1 MLQRALRASSSSFTP
16 AFASSSSLSSSS
28 PTRAFLRSMASTSF
42 TAPHET
48 VIVSAVRTPTGSFQG
63 ALKGFSAVD
72 LGVIAA
78 KGAISAA
85 NITPDKI
92 EEVYFGHVMQANVG
106 QAPARQVVLGAGMP
120 ESVEATTIN
129 KVCASGM
136 KSLTLA
142 AQAIQLG
149 HRDVMLVGGMESMSN
164 VPYYMPRVN
173 PAFGNVTAKD
183 GLLNDGL
190 WDVYND
196 FHMGNCAESAAK
208 KHGITRE
215 IQDGHAIESY
225 KRAARAYENKV
236 FEKEM
241 VPISIKDKKGK
252 ETLVTEDEEYKKV
265 IFDKVPTLRPTFKTD
280 GTGTVTA
287 ANASP
292 LNDGASALV
301 IMSAAKAQELGL
313 KPLAKIVSYA
323 DAAIAPIDFPLAP
336 SVSLPLA
343 IKKAGLEIKDIAR
356 FEINEAF
363 SAVIRAIEKI
373 CELDPAKV
381 NPDGGA
387 VALGHA
393 LGSSGS
399 RIVVTLVHGLKS
411 GEYGAAAICNGGG
424 GSSSIVVQKL

>member
-1 MLQRALRASSSSFTP
+1 
-16 AFASSSSLSSSS
+16 
-28 PTRAFLRSMASTSF
+28 MASTSF
-42 TAPHET
+42 TSPNET

-63 ALKGFSAVD
+63 TLKGFSAVD

-92 EEVYFGHVMQANVG
+92 EEVYFGHVMQANLG
-106 QAPARQVVLGAGMP
+106 QAPARQVTLKAGCP
-120 ESVEATTIN
+120 DSVEATTIN

-136 KSLTLA
+136 KSITLA
-142 AQAIQLG
+142 AQSIQLG
-149 HRDVMLVGGMESMSN
+149 HRDVMMVGGMESMSN

-173 PAFGNVTAKD
+173 PAFGNITAKD

-196 FHMGNCAESAAK
+196 FHMGNCAESAAA

-225 KRAARAYENKV
+225 KRAAKAFENKV
-236 FEKEM
+236 FEREM
-241 VPISIKDKKGK
+241 IPISIKDKKGK
-252 ETLVTEDEEYKKV
+252 ETIISEDEEYKKV
-265 IFDKVPTLRPTFKTD
+265 IFDKVPTLRPSFKSD
-280 GTGTVTA
+280 GTVTA

-292 LNDGASALV
+292 LNDGASAL
-301 IMSAAKAQELGL
+301 ILMSASKAEELGL
-313 KPLAKIVSYA
+313 KPIAKIVSYA

-343 IKKAGLEIKDIAR
+343 LKKAGLEVKDIAR

-373 CELDPAKV
+373 LGLDPAKV

>member
-1 MLQRALRASSSSFTP
+1 MAPNPTFN
-16 AFASSSSLSSSS
+16 S
-28 PTRAFLRSMASTSF
+28 PN
-42 TAPHET
+42 ET

-63 ALKGFSAVD
+63 ALKGFSAVE

-78 KGAISAA
+78 KAAVSAA
-85 NITPDKI
+85 NIPSSAI
-92 EEVYFGHVMQANVG
+92 EEVYFGHVLQANAG
-106 QAPARQVVLGAGMP
+106 QAPARQVVIGAGLP
-120 ESVEATTIN
+120 DTVEATTIN
-129 KVCASGM
+129 KVCASGL
-136 KSLTLA
+136 KSIMLA
-142 AQAIQLG
+142 SQSIQLG
-149 HRDVMLVGGMESMSN
+149 HREILLAGGMESMSN
-164 VPYYMPRVN
+164 APFYLPRNN
-173 PAFGNVTAKD
+173 PAFGNFTAKD

-196 FHMGNCAESAAK
+196 FHMGNCAENAAK
-208 KHGITRE
+208 KHGVTRE
-215 IQDGHAIESY
+215 DQDGHAIESY
-225 KRAARAYENKV
+225 KRAAKA
-236 FEKEM
+236 FETKAFEHEI
-241 VPISIKDKKGK
+241 VPVVIKDKKGK
-252 ETLVTEDEEYKKV
+252 ETRVTEDEEYKKV
-265 IFDKVPTLRPTFKTD
+265 LFEKVPTLRPVFKTD

-301 IMSAAKAQELGL
+301 LMSASKAQELGL

-343 IKKAGLEIKDIAR
+343 IQKAGLEIKDIAR

-373 CELDPAKV
+373 LDLDPAKV

-424 GSSSIVVQKL
+424 GSSSIVIQKL

>member
-1 MLQRALRASSSSFTP
+1 MAPNATFN
-16 AFASSSSLSSSS
+16 S
-28 PTRAFLRSMASTSF
+28 PN
-42 TAPHET
+42 ET

-63 ALKGFSAVD
+63 ALKSFSAVD

-78 KGAISAA
+78 KAAISAA
-85 NITPDKI
+85 NVPAEAI
-92 EEVYFGHVMQANVG
+92 EEVYFGHVLQGGAG
-106 QAPARQVVLGAGMP
+106 QAPARQVVIGAGLP
-120 ESVEATTIN
+120 DVVEATTIN
-129 KVCASGM
+129 KVCASGL
-136 KSLTLA
+136 KSIMLA
-142 AQAIQLG
+142 SQSIQLG
-149 HRDVMLVGGMESMSN
+149 HREILLAGGMESMSN
-164 VPYYMPRVN
+164 TPFYLPRTN
-173 PAFGNVTAKD
+173 PAFGNFTAKD

-196 FHMGNCAESAAK
+196 FHMGNCAENAAK

-215 IQDGHAIESY
+215 DQDGHAIESY
-225 KRAARAYENKV
+225 KRAAKA
-236 FEKEM
+236 FETQAFANEI
-241 VPISIKDKKGK
+241 VPVVIKDKKGK
-252 ETLVTEDEEYKKV
+252 ETRVTEDEEYKKV
-265 IFDKVPTLRPTFKTD
+265 LFDKVPTLRPVFKTD

-301 IMSAAKAQELGL
+301 LMSASKAQELGL

-373 CELDPAKV
+373 LDLDPAKV

-424 GSSSIVVQKL
+424 GSSSIVIQKL